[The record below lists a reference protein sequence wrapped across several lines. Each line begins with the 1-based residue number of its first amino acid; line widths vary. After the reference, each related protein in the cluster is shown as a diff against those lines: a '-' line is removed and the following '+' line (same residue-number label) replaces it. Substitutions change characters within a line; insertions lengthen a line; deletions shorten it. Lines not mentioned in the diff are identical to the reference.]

1 MANNKAMQSKKQR
14 KAKRSGKAPAI
25 SGLTTISTGFP
36 DRFKI
41 KQSYGTY
48 FIGAPGAGVQSWNSF
63 RGNSVFDP
71 DFSGAGTTAF
81 GYTQLSAI
89 YNRYRVLG
97 SKITVDVTNTGT
109 VPLRI
114 SIVATIVNAPPT
126 ATALP
131 GQRHIAQGMVGTTG
145 TVGWKH
151 TAMARTAAIF
161 GVPESQVMSE
171 DDFAGLVGGNPNNVW
186 YWHVVMFNP
195 GGVAGACNVSV
206 RIEHD
211 VAWSMPLLL
220 AP

>member
-1 MANNKAMQSKKQR
+1 MPNGKQSKKQQR
-14 KAKRSGKAPAI
+14 RRSGKNKTQKI
-25 SGLTTISTGFP
+25 SGLTTVSVGLP
-36 DRFKI
+36 DRFHVVMP
-41 KQSYGTY
+41 YGTY

-63 RGNSVFDP
+63 RGNSIFDP

-81 GYTQLSAI
+81 AYTQLAGL
-89 YNRYRVLG
+89 YNRYRVLS
-97 SKITVDVTNTGT
+97 SKIVVEVTNSGT
-109 VPLRI
+109 VPLRC
-114 SIVATIVNAPPT
+114 SIVATIANAPPT

-151 TAMARTAAIF
+151 TARAPTARIF
-161 GVPESQVMSE
+161 GVPEAQVLSE

-195 GGVAGACNVSV
+195 GGAAGACNVSI
-206 RIEHD
+206 RIEYD
-211 VAWSMPLLL
+211 VVWSMPLLM